1 VQKKLEHT
9 PNIMPTVWNTHL
21 ERQTFE
27 HLLEATIMLLETEI
41 SDASSSISDMDWSFD
56 TVLDLLDDD
65 DDDDDNDDDSTIG
78 AALKLVVEYGT
89 MIYGEANVGRRVYG
103 EDLLIQDLPDVTAQE
118 FRFRKKDLQTMAHLL
133 WPKAISLDMVTG
145 TYDRICLRNRN
156 YVHFE
161 TGLILFLYRMTYPTR
176 ISPEMENRF
185 NMSPTRISLVLDFFA
200 QVMHQIATPYL
211 NDITIW
217 HHHVE
222 ECAHA
227 IWEAT
232 GEIEDHVWA
241 FIDGT
246 LRHTCRP
253 SEHQQEVYSGHKRK
267 HGMKYQSVYLPM
279 GFYAHM
285 PDPEMGARHDG
296 FMLGN
301 SNLEEQ
307 LEIMFP
313 NKDFGLFG
321 DPAYPQSE
329 LLLGGYTNHNLDE
342 RQQRY
347 NTIMSGVRECVEWGF
362 ASVIQQFHFLDFSK
376 QMKIMKMPVG
386 CYYIAGCF
394 LQNLRTCFYGNQ
406 TCKFFNMTPMKI
418 EDYLELST
426 HSLLLQHDDDDDDDD
441 NNN

>member
-1 VQKKLEHT
+1 
-9 PNIMPTVWNTHL
+9 MPTVWNTHL

-27 HLLEATIMLLETEI
+27 HLLEATIMLLETEP
-41 SDASSSISDMDWSFD
+41 SDASSSISDVDWSFD
-56 TVLDLLDDD
+56 TVLYLLDDD
-65 DDDDDNDDDSTIG
+65 DDDDDDNNDDDSTIG
-78 AALKLVVEYGT
+78 AALKQVVEYGT

-103 EDLLIQDLPDVTAQE
+103 EDLLIQDLPDGTETE
-118 FRFRKKDLQTMAHLL
+118 FRFRKKDLQTVAHLL
-133 WPKAISLDMVTG
+133 WPKAINLDMVTG
-145 TYDRICLRNRN
+145 TYDQICLRNRN

-161 TGLILFLYRMTYPTR
+161 TGLILFLFRITYPTR

-200 QVMHQIATPYL
+200 QLMHQIASPFI

-222 ECAHA
+222 ECAGA
-227 IWEAT
+227 VWEAT
-232 GEIEDHVWA
+232 GEIETHAWG

-246 LRHTCRP
+246 LQQTCRP

-296 FMLGN
+296 YMLGN

-307 LEIMFP
+307 LESMFP
-313 NKDFGLFG
+313 DKEFGLFG

-329 LLLGGYTNHNLDE
+329 LLLGGYTNHNLDP
-342 RQQRY
+342 RQQQY
-347 NTIMSGVRECVEWGF
+347 NTLMSGVRECVEWGF

-376 QMKIMKMPVG
+376 QMKIMKIPVG
-386 CYYIAGCF
+386 CYY
-394 LQNLRTCFYGNQ
+394 R
-406 TCKFFNMTPMKI
+406 
-418 EDYLELST
+418 
-426 HSLLLQHDDDDDDDD
+426 
-441 NNN
+441 